1 VAVRLKVLSV
11 DQVLQAVDEKEKR
24 GGTTPL
30 GQIFLDLG
38 MLEGDQLQRV
48 IDTQKQIIAH
58 HRAQQAVESAAPVP
72 QVESRPAAPTIE
84 PAAAKPAP
92 TVAEAPEHRAPAAAS
107 ALAETPTA
115 TTPAPSPSPS
125 AAATASASPVDP
137 EFVALLQAAAAKGAS
152 DIHLHSGVPLYH
164 RVAGAFETSDAAPLE
179 GAFIERAV
187 ASLLSDAER
196 ARFEEAGELDLAVTV
211 PDTGRYRVNVYRQ
224 QHGVDLVLRALPPA
238 PPSLSELGLPDTLSR
253 LTSYHQ
259 GMVLVT
265 GPKGCGKSSTLAALV
280 DIINGSR
287 DDHILTVE
295 DPIEVLHPSKRCIVN
310 QRDVGRHTESFAR
323 ALRAALRED
332 PDVIVIGELRDFET
346 ISLALTAAET
356 GHLVLGTL
364 HTDSAIRTIN
374 RLIGVFPA
382 DQQDQVRNM
391 LSESLRAVVSQRLVP
406 TVDGS
411 KRVPALETLIV
422 NRAVGN
428 LVRENK
434 TFQIQSIL
442 QTGAS
447 QGMCMLDDSLRALV
461 SAGTV
466 TKEEAL
472 RHCDDPKKL
481 GA

>member
-1 VAVRLKVLSV
+1 MTTNKSLPLLGRVAIRLKILSTE
-11 DQVLQAVDEKEKR
+11 QVLQAVEEKEKR

-38 MLEGDQLQRV
+38 WVNEDQLQRIV
-48 IDTQKQIIAH
+48 DTQKQIIAH
-58 HRAQQAVESAAPVP
+58 HRAQQAVE
-72 QVESRPAAPTIE
+72 QTEPT
-84 PAAAKPAP
+84 PAP
-92 TVAEAPEHRAPAAAS
+92 TRPEPAPAQIAQPA
-107 ALAETPTA
+107 
-115 TTPAPSPSPS
+115 TPAPKPTQAP
-125 AAATASASPVDP
+125 ATTAPAPAVVSASPSVGGATDADP
-137 EFVALLQAAAAKGAS
+137 ELVGLLRAAAEQNAS
-152 DIHLHSGVPLYH
+152 DIHLHAGVKLYH
-164 RVAGAFETSDAAPLE
+164 RVAGSFETQGDTPLD

-187 ASLLSDAER
+187 KSVLDADQL
-196 ARFEEAGELDLAVTV
+196 ARFEEAGELDLAITV
-211 PDTGRYRVNVYRQ
+211 AGVGRYRANVYRQ
-224 QHGVDLVLRALPPA
+224 QHGTDLVLRALPQT
-238 PPSLSELGLPDTLSR
+238 PPNLGELGLPETLSK
-253 LTSYHQ
+253 LTQYHQ

-280 DIINGSR
+280 DIINSSR

-295 DPIEVLHPSKRCIVN
+295 DPIEVLHPSKRCVVN

-374 RLIGVFPA
+374 RLVGVFPA

-406 TVDGS
+406 VADGS
-411 KRVPALETLIV
+411 RRVPALETLIV

-434 TFQIQSIL
+434 TFQISSIL
-442 QTGAS
+442 QTGGS
-447 QGMCMLDDSLRALV
+447 QGMCMLDDSLRALI
-461 SAGTV
+461 ADGTI

-481 GA
+481 GGA